1 MQIYFRHSCR
11 TQYVGSLNKSLTPKL
26 IICLE
31 KTPFAW
37 MPKLKESM
45 KISRNLLNE
54 LVNIWVERR
63 GGFRLSK
70 EIVRFSLLDV
80 CLGLGLKVV
89 GTKIYL
95 NEGFL
100 HSECRKH
107 FDDEN
112 VDVKMVYEFLLQH
125 HGDLSVVDFCR
136 LYVLICICEFLLFSC
151 SGRIFPI
158 LFNIVDDFGS
168 LGKYNW
174 VVLCMSIWLG
184 VYVLLHYC

>member
-1 MQIYFRHSCR
+1 
-11 TQYVGSLNKSLTPKL
+11 
-26 IICLE
+26 
-31 KTPFAW
+31 
-37 MPKLKESM
+37 LKESM

-54 LVNIWVERR
+54 LVNVWVERR
-63 GGFRLSK
+63 RGFRLSK

-80 CLGLGLKVV
+80 CLGLWLRVV
-89 GTKIYL
+89 GTKIDL
-95 NEGFL
+95 NEGFV

-136 LYVLICICEFLLFSC
+136 LYVLIGICEFLLSSR

-168 LGKYNW
+168 LGKYN
-174 VVLCMSIWLG
+174 
-184 VYVLLHYC
+184 